1 MKILFTI
8 FLLFLSSLVLGEEI
22 TEFEIEGMSIGD
34 SLLDYYTETEIN
46 NAPKTIYPNSDKYF
60 QIVLQPKNKTQYDDY
75 SIGVKK
81 GDTRYIIKLLSGL
94 IYFDDNIDRCLNH
107 KDIVFSDISSMF
119 AKNQLSEYDYT
130 YDTLADGKSIAYIS
144 DFELDSGFIR
154 IYCIEYSDATKSE
167 IGFMDSF
174 SIDITSLEYINWIND
189 EAY

>member
-1 MKILFTI
+1 MRIFFTI
-8 FLLFLSSLVLGEEI
+8 FLLLLSSLVLGEEI
-22 TEFEIEGMSIGD
+22 TEFEIEGMSVGD
-34 SLLDYYTETEIN
+34 SLLDYYSETEIN
-46 NAPKTIYPNSDKYF
+46 NAPKTIYPNSDKYY
-60 QIVLQPKNKTQYDDY
+60 QIVLQAKNKTQYDDY

-81 GDTRYIIKLLSGL
+81 DDKKYIIKLLSGL
-94 IYFDDNIDRCLNH
+94 IYFDDNIDKCLKH
-107 KDIVFSDISSMF
+107 KNIVFQDISSMF
-119 AKNQLSEYDYT
+119 SNNQLSEYEYL

>member
-1 MKILFTI
+1 MRIFFTI
-8 FLLFLSSLVLGEEI
+8 FLLLLSSLVLGDEI
-22 TEFEIEGMSIGD
+22 KEFEIEGMSVGD
-34 SLLDYYTETEIN
+34 SLLDYYNQTEIN
-46 NAPKTIYPNSDKYF
+46 NAQKTIYPNSDKYY

-81 GDTRYIIKLLSGL
+81 DDKKYIIKLLSGL
-94 IYFDDNIDRCLNH
+94 IYFDDNIDKCLKH
-107 KDIVFSDISSMF
+107 KNIVFKDISSMF
-119 AKNQLSEYDYT
+119 SNNQLSEYEYL

-154 IYCIEYSDATKSE
+154 IYCIEYSDATKNE

>member
-94 IYFDDNIDRCLNH
+94 IYFDDNIDRCLKH

>member
-8 FLLFLSSLVLGEEI
+8 FLLFLSSLILSEDI
-22 TEFEIEGMSIGD
+22 TEFEIEGMSVGD
-34 SLLDYYTETEIN
+34 SLLDYYTEAEII
-46 NAPKTIYPNSDKYF
+46 NAPKTIYPNSDKYY
-60 QIVLQPKNKTQYDDY
+60 QIVLQPKKKTQYDDY

-81 GDTRYIIKLLSGL
+81 NDEKYKIKLLSGL
-94 IYFDDNIDRCLNH
+94 IYFDNSIDRCLNH
-107 KDIVFSDISSMF
+107 KDIVFKDISSIF
-119 AKNQLSEYDYT
+119 AKNQLSEYEYV

-144 DFELDSGFIR
+144 DFELVSGIIR

>member
-1 MKILFTI
+1 MRIFFTI
-8 FLLFLSSLVLGEEI
+8 FLLLLSSLVLGDEI
-22 TEFEIEGMSIGD
+22 KEFEIEGMSVGD
-34 SLLDYYTETEIN
+34 SPLDYYNQTEIN
-46 NAPKTIYPNSDKYF
+46 NAQKTIYPNSDKYY
-60 QIVLQPKNKTQYDDY
+60 QIVLQAKNKTQYDDY

-81 GDTRYIIKLLSGL
+81 DDKKYIIKLLSGL
-94 IYFDDNIDRCLNH
+94 IYFDDNIDKCLKH
-107 KDIVFSDISSMF
+107 KNIVFKDISSMF
-119 AKNQLSEYDYT
+119 SNNQLSEYEYL

-154 IYCIEYSDATKSE
+154 IYCIEYSDATKNE

>member
-1 MKILFTI
+1 MKILLTI
-8 FLLFLSSLVLGEEI
+8 FLLFLPSFVLGEDI
-22 TEFEIEGMSIGD
+22 TEFEIEGMSVGD

-46 NAPKTIYPNSDKYF
+46 NAPKTIYPNSDKYY
-60 QIVLQPKNKTQYDDY
+60 QIVLQPKNKTQYNDY

-81 GDTRYIIKLLSGL
+81 GDTTYTIKLLSGL
-94 IYFDDNIDRCLNH
+94 IYFDDSIDRCLNH
-107 KDIVFSDISSMF
+107 KDMVFKDISSMF
-119 AKNQLSEYDYT
+119 SKNQLSEYEYI

-144 DFELDSGFIR
+144 DFELVSGFIR
-154 IYCIEYSDATKSE
+154 IYCIEYSDATKNE

>member
-1 MKILFTI
+1 MRIFFTI
-8 FLLFLSSLVLGEEI
+8 FLLLLSSLVLGDEI
-22 TEFEIEGMSIGD
+22 KEFEIEGMSVGD
-34 SLLDYYTETEIN
+34 SLLDYYSEIEIN
-46 NAPKTIYPNSDKYF
+46 NAPKTIYPNSDKYY
-60 QIVLQPKNKTQYDDY
+60 QIVLQAKNKTQYDDY

-81 GDTRYIIKLLSGL
+81 DDKKYIIKLLSGL
-94 IYFDDNIDRCLNH
+94 IYFDDNIDKCLKH
-107 KDIVFSDISSMF
+107 KNIVFKDISSMF
-119 AKNQLSEYDYT
+119 SNNQLSEYEYL